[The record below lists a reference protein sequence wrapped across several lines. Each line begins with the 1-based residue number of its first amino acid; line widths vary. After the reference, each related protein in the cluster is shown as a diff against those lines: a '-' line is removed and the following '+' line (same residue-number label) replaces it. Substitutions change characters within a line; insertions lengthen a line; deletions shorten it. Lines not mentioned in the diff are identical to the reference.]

1 MIKEQIGFL
10 VKLQTI
16 ETETLNI
23 KSLISDACKKLD
35 KVDADLKEFEK
46 TIAQEESLMDEQ
58 KKKCRSYESD
68 LESNLSQIKKSQ
80 EKLSSIK
87 TNREYK
93 SLLKETEELKTKSS
107 QIENEIIACLDLIEK
122 TEKSILTKKNDLKE
136 LKEHAI
142 NEKQNIMKENELKI
156 KKLAELDTKWNKFT
170 KKVKPELL
178 KKFMTIKDLSS
189 GTALASVN
197 NSVCSGCNLN
207 IPPQLYNEL
216 QRCDSLKFCPH
227 CQRIIYWKES
237 KPLF

>member
-122 TEKSILTKKNDLKE
+122 TEKSILFCGSLK
-136 LKEHAI
+136 L
-142 NEKQNIMKENELKI
+142 
-156 KKLAELDTKWNKFT
+156 
-170 KKVKPELL
+170 V
-178 KKFMTIKDLSS
+178 TILS
-189 GTALASVN
+189 ASV
-197 NSVCSGCNLN
+197 
-207 IPPQLYNEL
+207 EL
-216 QRCDSLKFCPH
+216 GILIRLLSHLLITVFLHPM
-227 CQRIIYWKES
+227 
-237 KPLF
+237 